1 MVLPLIL
8 AGVGGMLPG
17 IISAI
22 AGSKT
27 QEQARVAVQPEYD
40 AMVTQMIGRGMKR
53 AEAEA
58 EADNAI
64 QGEVASK
71 MQEGALPPWA
81 ENLLTIAGGLGGW
94 IAGGKLAARSAAKA
108 LGKTAKEAPA
118 VPAVA
123 VPAVAGNP
131 RATPKQPPPVPDA
144 YKRDAPS
151 RAKMAENDVNAEAAR
166 AGRFDRVNP
175 TAESGGAV
183 IPRDADATL
192 TPPFRRAAPPQPQ
205 ADRYSADPA
214 RSAGFGGADDLVEPF
229 RRGRIQPRLGR
240 NPELL

>member
-71 MQEGALPPWA
+71 MQEGALPGWA
-81 ENLLTIAGGLGGW
+81 EGLLGVAGGIGGW
-94 IAGGKLAARSAAKA
+94 AAGAKLAARGAAKA
-108 LGKTAKEAPA
+108 LGKNATKE
-118 VPAVA
+118 VA
-123 VPAVAGNP
+123 ESA
-131 RATPKQPPPVPDA
+131 ATSARPPNVPDA
-144 YKRDAPS
+144 YKRDVPS

-192 TPPFRRAAPPQPQ
+192 TPPFRRAAQPQPQ

-214 RSAGFGGADDLVEPF
+214 RSAEFEVADDLVEPF

-240 NPELL
+240 NPELF

>member
-1 MVLPLIL
+1 MVLPLVLSI
-8 AGVGGMLPG
+8 AGGLLPS

-27 QEQARVAVQPEYD
+27 QAQARVAVQPEYD
-40 AMVTQMIGRGMKR
+40 AMVSQLIGRGMKR

-71 MQEGALPPWA
+71 MQEGALPGWA
-81 ENLLTIAGGLGGW
+81 EGLLGVAGGIGGW
-94 IAGGKLAARSAAKA
+94 AAGAKLAARGAAKA
-108 LGKTAKEAPA
+108 LGKDATKEVAESAAPA
-118 VPAVA
+118 APAA
-123 VPAVAGNP
+123 PA
-131 RATPKQPPPVPDA
+131 ATSTRPPPVPDA
-144 YKRDAPS
+144 HKRDVPS

-183 IPRDADATL
+183 VEVPPPLYRPGPRDVE
-192 TPPFRRAAPPQPQ
+192 FEVV
-205 ADRYSADPA
+205 
-214 RSAGFGGADDLVEPF
+214 DDLIEPF
-229 RRGRIQPRLGR
+229 RLGRSQPRRLGYS
-240 NPELL
+240 PEQP

>member
-1 MVLPLIL
+1 MVLPLVLSI
-8 AGVGGMLPG
+8 AGGLLPS

-27 QEQARVAVQPEYD
+27 QAQARVAVQPEYD
-40 AMVTQMIGRGMKR
+40 AMVSQMIGRGMKR

-71 MQEGALPPWA
+71 MQEGALPSWA

-108 LGKTAKEAPA
+108 LGKTAKEAL
-118 VPAVA
+118 A

-192 TPPFRRAAPPQPQ
+192 TPPFRRAAQPQPQ

-214 RSAGFGGADDLVEPF
+214 QSAEFEVADDLVEPF

-240 NPELL
+240 NPELF